1 MEEKIKNIDKDPSL
15 TPEQKEK
22 AKEEAK
28 KEAEKV
34 KKSIEEGKTTEWV
47 DEKGNPIK
55 PVTPGT
61 YPAGSTPN
69 YELVGTVTN
78 KETGKVTH
86 IFKPSTKKPVTVWV
100 DVNGKPVKPL
110 AEGDNPAGS
119 IPGYALVETINVEGT
134 GNVIHVFKRT
144 TNGRPQK
151 EGSTN
156 GGSLIPSQPGSPA
169 RPSTNPTSPVK
180 PTDPSQPETPVVPTD
195 PSQPTT
201 PANPAA
207 PAMPSAPVNGEA
219 PQAPAASSEAKGQAE
234 LPNTGTADNAS
245 LAALGLLGVLSGFG
259 LVARKKKED

>member
-22 AKEEAK
+22 AKEDAK
-28 KEAEKV
+28 KTAEDV

-86 IFKPSTKKPVTVWV
+86 IFKPVTKKPVTVWV
-100 DVNGKPVKPL
+100 DINGKPVKPL

-119 IPGYALVETINVEGT
+119 IPGYALVETIKVEGT

-151 EGSTN
+151 KILQMEDH
-156 GGSLIPSQPGSPA
+156 SLHLNQ
-169 RPSTNPTSPVK
+169 
-180 PTDPSQPETPVVPTD
+180 
-195 PSQPTT
+195 
-201 PANPAA
+201 
-207 PAMPSAPVNGEA
+207 
-219 PQAPAASSEAKGQAE
+219 
-234 LPNTGTADNAS
+234 
-245 LAALGLLGVLSGFG
+245 VLQQD
-259 LVARKKKED
+259 LQQIQQIR